1 MTKLEEL
8 KRAYEQLEARVTELE
23 LAFYEVEFEEA
34 DPLEAAHQMFVNSI
48 RLQREGNA

>member
-1 MTKLEEL
+1 MSEIEDL
-8 KRAYEQLEARVTELE
+8 KKKYERPEARVTELE

-48 RLQREGNA
+48 RSQREGNA